1 MLSCACIIAAV
12 AYILIAIAPAAAA
25 ETYKCAH
32 TDRHASM
39 LCTVAQLCAVFAFS
53 AAACF
58 RLNATTASS
67 F

>member
-1 MLSCACIIAAV
+1 MLSCARIVAAV
-12 AYILIAIAPAAAA
+12 AYILVAIAPAAAA

-32 TDRHASM
+32 TDLYASM
-39 LCTVAQLCAVFAFS
+39 LCTVAQLCVVFAFS

-58 RLNATTASS
+58 RLNATAASS